1 MKTNKKLIWIAAVMV
16 LILLSSAVFICFA
29 AGAFDSSEKDC
40 DTDSAEE
47 KKVKKDA
54 ADEWLMP
61 LCPSEIAF
69 ERDNPDTWYSAAQNG
84 GIQDEQADS
93 VEVGMT
99 FTEVVAILGRPQRD
113 IGSGAILAEWDMQ
126 SGKKLIVC
134 FNPSG
139 SDADAAISY
148 HTFIKG

>member
-1 MKTNKKLIWIAAVMV
+1 MKTNKKSIWIAAVMS

-29 AGAFDSSEKDC
+29 AGAFDSSEKD
-40 DTDSAEE
+40 TDSAEE
-47 KKVKKDA
+47 KEVKKDA

-69 ERDNPDTWYSAAQNG
+69 ERDNPYTWFSAAQNG

-113 IGSGAILAEWDMQ
+113 IGSGAMLAEWDMQ

-139 SDADAAISY
+139 SNADATISY